1 MIRSWKVGRFSGIE
15 LRLHWTALLVP
26 FLLFGWSQW
35 QHSRGEAVVAVLV
48 LLGVM
53 GSVVVQELAHLWSA
67 RYLGITTRDLVF
79 FPIFAI
85 ARRNRLSEKPRDEIW
100 ISLTGL
106 ATQFATTALLALGL
120 NLDGVALRPAMDST
134 EPLGDVV
141 VNRLM
146 WAQLVLLLVNL
157 LPVMPLHG
165 GYIFRAVL
173 ALATSR
179 LRATEMTAVLGNLFA
194 FAAVVVGIWVIPN
207 PFILLLGLYFF
218 LLGQQELD
226 NTRYFDGMRSTSR
239 TTSARASVSPADDSG
254 RLVETVSD
262 GPRQVVMLPVE
273 QIVDAECR
281 PEESDFSGFTWSPR
295 TRLWVE
301 WRDGQPISANAL
313 LGD

>member
-1 MIRSWKVGRFSGIE
+1 MIRSWKVGRFNNID
-15 LRLHWTALLVP
+15 LRLHWTFAAVP
-26 FLLFGWSQW
+26 FLLFAWSMW
-35 QHSRGEAVVAVLV
+35 QHSAAEAVVSVLV
-48 LLGVM
+48 LFGVM

-67 RYLGITTRDLVF
+67 RYLGIATRDLVF

-106 ATQFATTALLALGL
+106 VAQFAMTALLALGL
-120 NLDGVALRPAMDST
+120 NLDGVALRPAMDT
-134 EPLGDVV
+134 TVPTGDVV

-179 LRATEMTAVLGNLFA
+179 LRATEMTAVLGNLAA
-194 FAAVVVGIWVIPN
+194 FVTTVVGIWAIPN
-207 PFILLLGLYFF
+207 PFVLLLGLYFF

-226 NTRYFDGMRSTSR
+226 NTRYFDGMRSNSR
-239 TTSARASVSPADDSG
+239 TTTRTTATPAGDDSG
-254 RLVETVSD
+254 KLIETISD
-262 GPRQVVMLPVE
+262 GPRQVVMLPIE

-281 PEESDFSGFTWSPR
+281 PEEPDFSGFTWSPR

-301 WRDGQPISANAL
+301 WRDGHPVGANAL